1 MAENKSIDVSQL
13 LKDAA
18 ANAAAAKAAQAVAKA
33 AADKLK
39 SSNAAEQRIKLTAQS
54 RTKYAEGLQT
64 SLDDDLVL
72 IKQIIKDITDAGGRT
87 TPAQERDIQY
97 YSKRYNSTLAAQT
110 TAYQEV
116 KDLSAGKYEID
127 NSGKLLPKQAPAATG
142 GGTPSGNVLPKQ
154 APAATGGTPSGN
166 VFDYQYQAGAN
177 PATTPRPKGVPTD
190 ATYDATNTR
199 WTSSAGSW
207 DATGKKII
215 AEKVVGSADAGVKV
229 GDTGKVA
236 QTPEQIAAAKVKT
249 DAAAKVKADAAAAK
263 AGTLTEK
270 QQEALGTYGSKFL
283 LDYFKTA
290 ENGKYKTLIY
300 DKLITFAQ
308 ANADFD
314 TVVAPYLRDTAWYKD
329 VNQRTYSLIGAAAIG
344 NGLKLDQA
352 TTDSYRDQIL
362 GKVKTIEE
370 VSYDLRLKAIS
381 DYQLDTTKPDVARL
395 MRAGQDFQTAASDFI
410 DTYKKALKLSN
421 SQFEISD
428 QSFQSIFKSST
439 SLGDFD
445 KKIKHSPQY
454 LAQPDVQLAIASNI
468 TMVKTKYKQYGL
480 SLTAESAANLGQMA
494 YLGDTST
501 EAIDENLRNEAVK
514 LFPAFKDRIMNGE
527 SVLSIASPYIG
538 AVQRILEIPEG
549 SLDLEDPTI
558 RKAMMGRTTTTGDKT
573 TTSVTPLWEF
583 EQNLYKDS
591 RWQYT
596 SNARQNLDSKTL
608 DVFSRFGVIG

>member
-1 MAENKSIDVSQL
+1 MAETKNPDISKLVS
-13 LKDAA
+13 DAL
-18 ANAAAAKAAQAVAKA
+18 ANAKAAQATRDAAKKA
-33 AADKLK
+33 ADALK
-39 SSNAAEQRIKLTAQS
+39 SANAAEQRIKLTAQQ
-54 RTKYAEGLQT
+54 RVKYAEGLQT
-64 SLDDDLVL
+64 SIDDDLVR
-72 IKQIIKDITDAGGRT
+72 IKQILKDQTDTGRLT
-87 TPAQERDIQY
+87 SAQERDLTY
-97 YSKRYNSTLAAQT
+97 YAKRYQSTLDAQT
-110 TAYQEV
+110 KAYQES
-116 KDLSAGKYEID
+116 KDLGAGKYEVD
-127 NSGKLLPKQAPAATG
+127 NSGKLTAKKTTA
-142 GGTPSGNVLPKQ
+142 S
-154 APAATGGTPSGN
+154 TGGTPSGN

-199 WTSSAGSW
+199 WTSPTGSW

-215 AEKVVGSADAGVKV
+215 AEKVVGSADAGAKV
-229 GDTGKVA
+229 GDTGKIA
-236 QTPEQIAAAKVKT
+236 QTPEQIAAAKVKS
-249 DAAAKVKADAAAAK
+249 DAAAKEKADAAASK
-263 AGTLTEK
+263 GGTLTAK
-270 QQEALGTYGSKFL
+270 QQESLGTYGSKFL

-308 ANADFD
+308 QNADFD

-395 MRAGQDFQTAASDFI
+395 MRTGQDFQTAASDFI

-421 SQFEISD
+421 SQFQISD
-428 QSFQSIFKSST
+428 QSFQTIFKSST

-445 KKIKHSPQY
+445 KKVKHSPQY
-454 LAQPDVQLAIASNI
+454 LAQPDVQMAIASNI

-480 SLTAESAANLGQMA
+480 SLTAEAAANLGQMA

-558 RKAMMGRTTTTGDKT
+558 RKAMMGRTTTVGDKT
-573 TTSVTPLWEF
+573 TTAVTPLWEF

>member
-1 MAENKSIDVSQL
+1 MAENKNPDISKLVS
-13 LKDAA
+13 DALT
-18 ANAAAAKAAQAVAKA
+18 NAKAAQATRDAAKA
-33 AADKLK
+33 AADKIK
-39 SSNAAEQRIKLTAQS
+39 SANAAEQRIKLTAQQ
-54 RTKYAEGLQT
+54 RVKYAEGLQT
-64 SLDDDLVL
+64 SIDDDLVR
-72 IKQIIKDITDAGGRT
+72 IKQILSDQAIRGTLST
-87 TPAQERDIQY
+87 AQERDLKY
-97 YSKRYNSTLAAQT
+97 YAKRYQSTLDAQK
-110 TAYQEV
+110 TAYQEAT
-116 KDLSAGKYEID
+116 DLGAGKYEVD
-127 NSGKLLPKQAPAATG
+127 NSGKLLPKKAPAATG
-142 GGTPSGNVLPKQ
+142 GSTTGN
-154 APAATGGTPSGN
+154 N
-166 VFDYQYQAGAN
+166 FDYQYQAGAN
-177 PATTPRPKGVPTD
+177 PATTPRPKGVPLD
-190 ATYDATNTR
+190 ATFSVPTGK
-199 WTSSAGSW
+199 WTSSTGTW
-207 DATGKKII
+207 DSAGKKVV
-215 AEKVVGSADAGVKV
+215 AEKVA
-229 GDTGKVA
+229 GDTGVNSVVGDNTKVWTQKA
-236 QTPEQIAAAKVKT
+236 IIITKDGTEIAVDASGKAKDGSIPIGSTKPKSVVNDKT
-249 DAAAKVKADAAAAK
+249 K
-263 AGTLTEK
+263 LTEK

-410 DTYKKALKLSN
+410 ETYKKALKISN
-421 SQFEISD
+421 SQFQISD
-428 QSFQSIFKSST
+428 QSFQTMFKAAT

-454 LAQPDVQLAIASNI
+454 LAQPDVQMAIASNI

-480 SLTAESAANLGQMA
+480 SLTAEAAANLGQMA

-558 RKAMMGRTTTTGDKT
+558 RKAMMGRTTTVGDKT
-573 TTSVTPLWEF
+573 STAVTPLWEF

>member
-1 MAENKSIDVSQL
+1 MAETKNPDISKLVS
-13 LKDAA
+13 DAL
-18 ANAAAAKAAQAVAKA
+18 ANAKAAQATRDAAKA
-33 AADKLK
+33 AADKIK
-39 SSNAAEQRIKLTAQS
+39 SANAADQRIKLTAQQ
-54 RTKYAEGLQT
+54 RVKYAEGLQT
-64 SLDDDLVL
+64 SIDDDLVR
-72 IKQIIKDITDAGGRT
+72 IKQILSDQATRGT
-87 TPAQERDIQY
+87 LSTAQERDLKY
-97 YSKRYNSTLAAQT
+97 YAKRYQSTLDAQK
-110 TAYQEV
+110 TAYQEAT
-116 KDLSAGKYEID
+116 DLGAGKYEVD
-127 NSGKLLPKQAPAATG
+127 NSGKLTAKKTTASSATT
-142 GGTPSGNVLPKQ
+142 GTS
-154 APAATGGTPSGN
+154 TGN
-166 VFDYQYQAGAN
+166 VFDYQYQTGAT
-177 PATTPRPKGVPTD
+177 PETTPRPKGVPTD

-207 DATGKKII
+207 DSTGKKII
-215 AEKVVGSADAGVKV
+215 AEKVIGSADAGAKV
-229 GDTGKVA
+229 GDAGKIA
-236 QTPEQIAAAKVKT
+236 QTSEQIAAAKIKS
-249 DAAAKVKADAAAAK
+249 DAAAKAKADAAAAK
-263 AGTLTEK
+263 AGTLTPK

-300 DKLITFAQ
+300 DKLIAFAQ
-308 ANADFD
+308 AGSEFD

-381 DYQLDTTKPDVARL
+381 DYQLDTTKPDVAKL
-395 MRAGQDFQTAASDFI
+395 MRAGQDFQTAASDYI

-421 SQFEISD
+421 AQFQISD
-428 QSFQSIFKSST
+428 QSFQSMFKSAS

-454 LAQPDVQLAIASNI
+454 LAQPDVQMAIASNI

-480 SLTAESAANLGQMA
+480 SLTAEAAANLGQMA

-558 RKAMMGRTTTTGDKT
+558 RKAMMGRTTTVGDKT
-573 TTSVTPLWEF
+573 STAVTPLWEF

>member
-1 MAENKSIDVSQL
+1 MAENKPIDVSQL
-13 LKDAA
+13 IKDAA
-18 ANAAAAKAAQAVAKA
+18 ANAATAKAAREAVKA

-54 RTKYAEGLQT
+54 KTRYAEGLQI
-64 SLDDDLVL
+64 SLSDDLTRIQAIV
-72 IKQIIKDITDAGGRT
+72 KDVTDSGGKITT
-87 TPAQERDIQY
+87 AQERDLQY

-116 KDLSAGKYEID
+116 KDLSAGKYEVD
-127 NSGKLLPKQAPAATG
+127 NSGKLKPKQAPAATG
-142 GGTPSGNVLPKQ
+142 GSTTGN
-154 APAATGGTPSGN
+154 N
-166 VFDYQYQAGAN
+166 FDYQYQPGGMSS
-177 PATTPRPKGVPTD
+177 TVTRPKGVPLD
-190 ATYDATNTR
+190 ATFSVPTGK
-199 WTSSAGSW
+199 WTSSTGTW
-207 DATGKKII
+207 DSAGKKVV
-215 AEKVVGSADAGVKV
+215 AEKVTEDTGAKV
-229 GDTGKVA
+229 GDTGKIA
-236 QTPEQIAAAKVKT
+236 QTPEQIAAAKVKS

-263 AGTLTEK
+263 AGTLTPK

-308 ANADFD
+308 QNADFD

-344 NGLKLDQA
+344 NGIKLDQA

-421 SQFEISD
+421 SQFQISD

-454 LAQPDVQLAIASNI
+454 LAQPDVQMAIASNI

-480 SLTAESAANLGQMA
+480 SLTAEAAANLGQMA

-558 RKAMMGRTTTTGDKT
+558 RKAMMGRTTTVGDKT
-573 TTSVTPLWEF
+573 STAVTPLWEF

>member
-1 MAENKSIDVSQL
+1 MAENKPIDVSQL
-13 LKDAA
+13 IKDAA
-18 ANAAAAKAAQAVAKA
+18 ANAATAKAAREAAKA

-64 SLDDDLVL
+64 SLDDDLVR
-72 IKQIIKDITDAGGRT
+72 IKQIVKDVTDSGGKITT
-87 TPAQERDIQY
+87 AQERDLQY

-116 KDLSAGKYEID
+116 KDLSAGKYEVD
-127 NSGKLLPKQAPAATG
+127 NSGKLKLKQTTKPAGTG
-142 GGTPSGNVLPKQ
+142 GG
-154 APAATGGTPSGN
+154 AATDSQN
-166 VFDYQYQAGAN
+166 AARIASSN
-177 PATTPRPKGVPTD
+177 PVTTPRPKGVPLD
-190 ATYDATNTR
+190 ATFSTPTGK
-199 WTSSAGSW
+199 WTSSTGTW
-207 DATGKKII
+207 DSTGKKIV
-215 AEKVVGSADAGVKV
+215 AEKVVGDTGAKV

-236 QTPEQIAAAKVKT
+236 QTPEQIAAAKVKA
-249 DAAAKVKADAAAAK
+249 DAAAKAKADAAAAK
-263 AGTLTEK
+263 AGTLTAD
-270 QQEALGTYGSKFL
+270 QQKSLGTYGSKFL
-283 LDYFKTA
+283 LEYFRTA

-300 DKLITFAQ
+300 DKLISFAQ
-308 ANADFD
+308 GQADFD

-410 DTYKKALKLSN
+410 ETYKKALKISN
-421 SQFEISD
+421 SQFQISD
-428 QSFQSIFKSST
+428 QSFQTMFKAAT

-454 LAQPDVQLAIASNI
+454 LALPEVQMAIASNV

-480 SLTAESAANLGQMA
+480 SLTAEAAANLGQMA

-558 RKAMMGRTTTTGDKT
+558 RKAMMGRTTTVGDKT
-573 TTSVTPLWEF
+573 STAVTPLWEF

>member
-1 MAENKSIDVSQL
+1 MAENKPIDVSQL
-13 LKDAA
+13 LKDAT
-18 ANAAAAKAAQAVAKA
+18 ANAAAAKAAREAAKA

-64 SLDDDLVL
+64 SLDDDLVR
-72 IKQIIKDITDAGGRT
+72 IKQIVKDVTDSSGKITT
-87 TPAQERDIQY
+87 AQERDLQF
-97 YSKRYNSTLAAQT
+97 YSKRYNSTLTAQT

-116 KDLSAGKYEID
+116 KDLSAGKYEVD
-127 NSGKLLPKQAPAATG
+127 NSGKLKLKQATKPVGAGAGGGAATD
-142 GGTPSGNVLPKQ
+142 SQN
-154 APAATGGTPSGN
+154 AARIASS
-166 VFDYQYQAGAN
+166 N
-177 PATTPRPKGVPTD
+177 PVTTPRPKGVPLD
-190 ATYDATNTR
+190 ATFSTPTGK
-199 WTSSAGSW
+199 WTSSTGTW
-207 DATGKKII
+207 DSTGKKIV
-215 AEKVVGSADAGVKV
+215 AEKVVGDTGAKAGDTGAKV

-236 QTPEQIAAAKVKT
+236 QTPEQIAAAKVKS

-263 AGTLTEK
+263 AGTLTPK

-308 ANADFD
+308 QNADFD

-421 SQFEISD
+421 SQFQISD
-428 QSFQSIFKSST
+428 QNFQTIFKSST

-454 LAQPDVQLAIASNI
+454 LAQPDVQMAIASNI

-480 SLTAESAANLGQMA
+480 SLTAEAAANLGQMA

-558 RKAMMGRTTTTGDKT
+558 RKAMMGRTTTVGDKT
-573 TTSVTPLWEF
+573 STAVTPLWEF

>member
-1 MAENKSIDVSQL
+1 MAENKAIDVNQL

-18 ANAAAAKAAQAVAKA
+18 ANAAAAKAAQATAKA
-33 AADKLK
+33 AADRLK
-39 SSNAAEQRIKLTAQS
+39 SSNAAELRIKTTAQN

-64 SLDDDLVL
+64 TLDDDLVK
-72 IKQIIKDITDAGGRT
+72 IKQLVRDITNAGGKANS
-87 TPAQERDIQY
+87 AQQRDLQF

-116 KDLSAGKYEID
+116 KDLSAGKYEVD
-127 NSGKLLPKQAPAATG
+127 NSGKLKPKNASSASGAT
-142 GGTPSGNVLPKQ
+142 TGN
-154 APAATGGTPSGN
+154 N
-166 VFDYQYQAGAN
+166 FDYYNPSPAN
-177 PATTPRPKGVPTD
+177 APTRPKSVPAD
-190 ATYDATNTR
+190 ATYDATNSR
-199 WTSSAGSW
+199 WTSSAGNW

-215 AEKVVGSADAGVKV
+215 AEKVAGATGDNKVV
-229 GDTGKVA
+229 GDNTKIA
-236 QTPEQIAAAKVKT
+236 QTPEQIAAAKIKS
-249 DAAAKVKADAAAAK
+249 DADTKKKATEKAAKD
-263 AGTLTEK
+263 GTLTK
-270 QQEALGTYGSKFL
+270 LQQESLGTYGSKFL

-344 NGLKLDQA
+344 NGLKLDKA
-352 TTDSYRDQIL
+352 TTDVYRDQIL

-370 VSYDLRLKAIS
+370 ISYDLRLKAIS
-381 DYQLDTTKPDVARL
+381 DYQLDTTKPDVAKL
-395 MRAGQDFQTAASDFI
+395 MRAGQDFQLAASDYI
-410 DTYKKALKLSN
+410 DTYKKSLKLSN
-421 SQFEISD
+421 AQFQISD
-428 QSFQSIFKSST
+428 QNFQTIFKAAS

-445 KKIKHSPQY
+445 KKVKHSPQY
-454 LAQPDVQLAIASNI
+454 LSQPDVQMAISSNI
-468 TMVKTKYKQYGL
+468 TMVKTKYRQYGL
-480 SLTAESAANLGQMA
+480 NLTAEAAQNLGQMA

-501 EAIDENLRNEAVK
+501 EAIDENLRNEAAK
-514 LFPAFKDRIMNGE
+514 MFPAFKDRIMNGE
-527 SVLSIASPYIG
+527 SPLSIASPYIG

-549 SLDLEDPTI
+549 ALDLEDPTI
-558 RKAMMGRTTTTGDKT
+558 RKARMGSTKTIGDKT
-573 TTSVTPLWEF
+573 SSEVTPLWKF
-583 EQNLYKDS
+583 EQDLYKDS

>member
-1 MAENKSIDVSQL
+1 MAENKPIDVSQL
-13 LKDAA
+13 IKDAA
-18 ANAAAAKAAQAVAKA
+18 ANAAAAKAAREIAKA
-33 AADKLK
+33 AADKLR
-39 SSNAAEQRIKLTAQS
+39 AANDAERRIKLTAQS

-64 SLDDDLVL
+64 SLDDDLVR
-72 IKQIIKDITDAGGRT
+72 IKQIVTDVTNSGGKITT
-87 TPAQERDIQY
+87 AQERDLQY

-116 KDLSAGKYEID
+116 KDLTAGKYEVD
-127 NSGKLLPKQAPAATG
+127 NSGKLLPKKAPVAA
-142 GGTPSGNVLPKQ
+142 GGTPFGQ
-154 APAATGGTPSGN
+154 AEGMTSTVTP
-166 VFDYQYQAGAN
+166 
-177 PATTPRPKGVPTD
+177 PKGVPLD
-190 ATYDATNTR
+190 ATFNALAGK
-199 WTSSAGSW
+199 WISSTGSW
-207 DATGKKII
+207 DATGKKVV
-215 AEKVVGSADAGVKV
+215 AEKVFEDAGAKV
-229 GDTGKVA
+229 GDTGKIA
-236 QTPEQIAAAKVKT
+236 QTPEQIAAAKAKS
-249 DAAAKVKADAAAAK
+249 DAAAKAKADAAAAK
-263 AGTLTEK
+263 AGTLTPK
-270 QQEALGTYGSKFL
+270 QQEVLGTYGSKFL

-300 DKLITFAQ
+300 DKLIAFAQ
-308 ANADFD
+308 AGSDFD

-395 MRAGQDFQTAASDFI
+395 MRAGQDFQTAASDYI

-421 SQFEISD
+421 AQFQISD
-428 QSFQSIFKSST
+428 QSFQSMFKSAS

-445 KKIKHSPQY
+445 KKVKHSPQY
-454 LAQPDVQLAIASNI
+454 LALPEVQMAIASNV

-480 SLTAESAANLGQMA
+480 SLTAEAAANLGQMA

-558 RKAMMGRTTTTGDKT
+558 RKAMMGRTTTVGDKT
-573 TTSVTPLWEF
+573 STAVTPLWEF

>member
-1 MAENKSIDVSQL
+1 MAENKNPDISKLVS
-13 LKDAA
+13 DALT
-18 ANAAAAKAAQAVAKA
+18 NAKAAQATKDAAKA
-33 AADKLK
+33 AADKIK
-39 SSNAAEQRIKLTAQS
+39 SANAAEQRIKLTAQQ
-54 RTKYAEGLQT
+54 RVKYAEGLQT
-64 SLDDDLVL
+64 SIDDDLVR
-72 IKQIIKDITDAGGRT
+72 IKQILSDQAIRGTLST
-87 TPAQERDIQY
+87 AQERDLKY
-97 YSKRYNSTLAAQT
+97 YAKRYQSTLDAQK
-110 TAYQEV
+110 TAYQEAT
-116 KDLSAGKYEID
+116 DLGAGKYEVD
-127 NSGKLLPKQAPAATG
+127 NSGKLLPK
-142 GGTPSGNVLPKQ
+142 K

-177 PATTPRPKGVPTD
+177 PATTPRPKGVPLD
-190 ATYDATNTR
+190 ATFSVPTGK
-199 WTSSAGSW
+199 WTSSTGTW
-207 DATGKKII
+207 DSTGKKVV
-215 AEKVVGSADAGVKV
+215 AEKVVGDTGVKV

-236 QTPEQIAAAKVKT
+236 QTPEQIAAAKVKS
-249 DAAAKVKADAAAAK
+249 DAAAKAKADAAAAK
-263 AGTLTEK
+263 AGTLTPK

-308 ANADFD
+308 QNADFD

-410 DTYKKALKLSN
+410 ETYKKSLKLSN
-421 SQFEISD
+421 SQFQISD
-428 QSFQSIFKSST
+428 QNFQTIFKSST

-445 KKIKHSPQY
+445 KKVKHSPQY
-454 LAQPDVQLAIASNI
+454 LALPEVQMAIASNV

-480 SLTAESAANLGQMA
+480 SLTAEAAANLGQMA

-558 RKAMMGRTTTTGDKT
+558 RKAMMGRTTTVGDKT
-573 TTSVTPLWEF
+573 STAVTPLWEF

>member
-1 MAENKSIDVSQL
+1 MAENKNPDISKLVS
-13 LKDAA
+13 DALT
-18 ANAAAAKAAQAVAKA
+18 NAKAAQATRDAAKA
-33 AADKLK
+33 AADKIK
-39 SSNAAEQRIKLTAQS
+39 SANAAEQRIKLTAQQ
-54 RTKYAEGLQT
+54 RVKYAEGLQT
-64 SLDDDLVL
+64 SIDDDLVR
-72 IKQIIKDITDAGGRT
+72 IKQILSDQAIRGTLST
-87 TPAQERDIQY
+87 AQERDLKY
-97 YSKRYNSTLAAQT
+97 YAKRYQSTLDVQK
-110 TAYQEV
+110 TAYQEAT
-116 KDLSAGKYEID
+116 DLGAGKYEVD
-127 NSGKLLPKQAPAATG
+127 NSGKLLPKKAPAATG
-142 GGTPSGNVLPKQ
+142 GSTTGN
-154 APAATGGTPSGN
+154 N
-166 VFDYQYQAGAN
+166 FDYQYQAGAN

-215 AEKVVGSADAGVKV
+215 AEKVVGAGDAGAKV

-236 QTPEQIAAAKVKT
+236 QTPEQIAAAKVKS

-263 AGTLTEK
+263 AGTLTPK

-300 DKLITFAQ
+300 DKLIAFAQ
-308 ANADFD
+308 AGSEFD

-381 DYQLDTTKPDVARL
+381 DYQLDTTKPDVAKL

-421 SQFEISD
+421 SQFQISD
-428 QSFQSIFKSST
+428 QNFQTIFKSAS

-454 LAQPDVQLAIASNI
+454 LAQPDVQMAIASNI

-480 SLTAESAANLGQMA
+480 SLTAEAAANLGQMA

-558 RKAMMGRTTTTGDKT
+558 RKAMMGRTTTVGDKT
-573 TTSVTPLWEF
+573 STAVTPLWEF

>member
-1 MAENKSIDVSQL
+1 MAENKPIDVSQL

-18 ANAAAAKAAQAVAKA
+18 ANAAAAKASQAAAKA
-33 AADKLK
+33 ASDKLR
-39 SSNAAEQRIKLTAQS
+39 AANDAERRIKLTAQS

-64 SLDDDLVL
+64 SLDDDLVR
-72 IKQIIKDITDAGGRT
+72 IKQIVKDITDAGGRT
-87 TPAQERDIQY
+87 TTAQERDIQY
-97 YSKRYNSTLAAQT
+97 YSKRYNSTLSAQT

-116 KDLSAGKYEID
+116 KDLSAGKYEVD
-127 NSGKLLPKQAPAATG
+127 TSGKLLPKKAPISG
-142 GGTPSGNVLPKQ
+142 GGTPSGNVSDQP
-154 APAATGGTPSGN
+154 GGMTSTVTP
-166 VFDYQYQAGAN
+166 
-177 PATTPRPKGVPTD
+177 PKGVPLD
-190 ATYDATNTR
+190 ATFNVLAGK
-199 WTSSAGSW
+199 WISSTGSW
-207 DATGKKII
+207 DATGKKIV
-215 AEKVVGSADAGVKV
+215 AEKVVGDAGAKV
-229 GDTGKVA
+229 GDTGKVS
-236 QTPEQIAAAKVKT
+236 QTPEQIAAAKVKS
-249 DAAAKVKADAAAAK
+249 DAAAKVKADAIAAK
-263 AGTLTEK
+263 GGTLTAK
-270 QQEALGTYGSKFL
+270 QQESLGTYGSKFL

-308 ANADFD
+308 QNADFD
-314 TVVAPYLRDTAWYKD
+314 TVVAPYLRDTVWYKD

-395 MRAGQDFQTAASDFI
+395 MRAGSDFQTAASDFI

-421 SQFEISD
+421 SQFQISD
-428 QSFQSIFKSST
+428 QNFQTIFKSAT

-454 LAQPDVQLAIASNI
+454 LAQPDVQMAIASNI

-480 SLTAESAANLGQMA
+480 SLTAEAAANLGQMA

-558 RKAMMGRTTTTGDKT
+558 RKAMMGRTTTVGDKT
-573 TTSVTPLWEF
+573 STAVTPLWEF

>member
-1 MAENKSIDVSQL
+1 MAENKPIDVSQL

-18 ANAAAAKAAQAVAKA
+18 ANAAAAKASQAAAKA

-39 SSNAAEQRIKLTAQS
+39 ASNAAEQRIKLTAQS

-64 SLDDDLVL
+64 SLDDDLVR
-72 IKQIIKDITDAGGRT
+72 IKQIVRDITDAGGRT

-97 YSKRYNSTLAAQT
+97 YSKRYNSTLTAQT

-116 KDLSAGKYEID
+116 KDLSAGKYEVD
-127 NSGKLLPKQAPAATG
+127 NSGKLKAEQGTTAT
-142 GGTPSGNVLPKQ
+142 
-154 APAATGGTPSGN
+154 TGGTPSGN

-199 WTSSAGSW
+199 WTSSTGSW

-215 AEKVVGSADAGVKV
+215 AEKVVGSADAGAKV
-229 GDTGKVA
+229 GDTGKIA
-236 QTPEQIAAAKVKT
+236 QTPEQIAAAKVKS
-249 DAAAKVKADAAAAK
+249 DAAAKAKADAAAAK
-263 AGTLTEK
+263 AGTLTAK
-270 QQEALGTYGSKFL
+270 QQESLGTYGSKFL

-308 ANADFD
+308 QNADFD

-421 SQFEISD
+421 SQFQISD
-428 QSFQSIFKSST
+428 QNFQTIFKSST

-454 LAQPDVQLAIASNI
+454 LAQPDVQMAIASNI

-480 SLTAESAANLGQMA
+480 SLTAEAAANLGQMA

-558 RKAMMGRTTTTGDKT
+558 RKAMMGRTTTVGDKT
-573 TTSVTPLWEF
+573 TTAVTPLWEF

>member
-1 MAENKSIDVSQL
+1 MAENKAIDINQL

-18 ANAAAAKAAQAVAKA
+18 ANAAAAKAAQATAKA

-39 SSNAAEQRIKLTAQS
+39 SSNAAELRIKTTAQN
-54 RTKYAEGLQT
+54 RTKYAEGLQI
-64 SLDDDLVL
+64 SLDDDLVK
-72 IKQIIKDITDAGGRT
+72 IKQIVRDITDAGGKANS
-87 TPAQERDIQY
+87 AQQRDLQF

-116 KDLSAGKYEID
+116 KDLSAGKYEVD
-127 NSGKLLPKQAPAATG
+127 NSGKLKPKKTITSSG
-142 GGTPSGNVLPKQ
+142 GSTSGSN
-154 APAATGGTPSGN
+154 
-166 VFDYQYQAGAN
+166 FDYQYQTGSTP
-177 PATTPRPKGVPTD
+177 PARPKGVPTD

-215 AEKVVGSADAGVKV
+215 AEKVVGDTGVKV

-236 QTPEQIAAAKVKT
+236 QTPEQIAAAKVKS

-263 AGTLTEK
+263 DGKLTPK
-270 QQEALGTYGSKFL
+270 QQESLGTYGSKFL

-290 ENGKYKTLIY
+290 ENGKYKTIIY

-308 ANADFD
+308 QNADFE

-344 NGLKLDQA
+344 NGLKLDKA
-352 TTDSYRDQIL
+352 STDAYRDQIL

-370 VSYDLRLKAIS
+370 ISYDLRLKAIS
-381 DYQLDTTKPDVARL
+381 DYQLDTTKPDVAKL
-395 MRAGQDFQTAASDFI
+395 MRAGQDFQLAASDYI

-421 SQFEISD
+421 AQFEISN
-428 QSFQSIFKSST
+428 QSFQTMFKAAS

-445 KKIKHSPQY
+445 KKVKHSPQY
-454 LAQPDVQLAIASNI
+454 LSQPDVQMAISSNI
-468 TMVKTKYKQYGL
+468 TMVKTKYRQYGL
-480 SLTAESAANLGQMA
+480 NLTAEAAQNLGQMA

-501 EAIDENLRNEAVK
+501 EAIDENLRNEAAK
-514 LFPAFKDRIMNGE
+514 MFPAFKDRIMNGE
-527 SVLSIASPYIG
+527 SPLSIASPYIG

-549 SLDLEDPTI
+549 ALDLEDPTI
-558 RKAMMGRTTTTGDKT
+558 RKAMMGSTKTIGDKT
-573 TTSVTPLWEF
+573 SSEVTPLWQF
-583 EQNLYKDS
+583 EQDLYKDS